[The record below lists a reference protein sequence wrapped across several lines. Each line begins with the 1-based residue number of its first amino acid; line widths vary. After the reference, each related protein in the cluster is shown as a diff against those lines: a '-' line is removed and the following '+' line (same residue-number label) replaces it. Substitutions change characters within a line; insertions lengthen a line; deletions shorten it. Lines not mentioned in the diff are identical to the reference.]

1 MARQETELLLEHL
14 FRHQAGRIL
23 AHLTRLLGPRYLEIA
38 EEAVQEAMLRAM
50 QTWPQQGA
58 PENAPAWLFRVA
70 HNAAI
75 DAVRRERAGGLK
87 SAEFVEALN
96 RSAAE
101 TPGDPGFEEQL
112 RDDELRLVFMCCHPG
127 IPREARVVLSL
138 KIAGGFNVREIARAF
153 LAADEAIAQKLVRA
167 RRQIRDQQM
176 TLEMPRG
183 AELSE
188 RLDSVLE
195 VIYFM
200 FNEGYGA
207 HEGEGLIRTDLCF
220 EALRLGDLIAASS
233 IAAPRVHALMAL
245 MALQAARLTARTD
258 DAGDLILLEEQDRG
272 RWDQRLTAAGF
283 HHFELSIAGDDVSQY
298 HAQAA
303 IAAAHARGA
312 GWPEVLDLYEQL
324 YAITPS
330 PVVALNRAVAIA
342 RVRGPAEAL
351 QSIESLELPGYYLY
365 LAVRGHLLLELG
377 ARTDAGACF
386 RAALECRC
394 SEPERRFLQRKM
406 AECAVAA
413 SGGGRG

>member
-1 MARQETELLLEHL
+1 
-14 FRHQAGRIL
+14 
-23 AHLTRLLGPRYLEIA
+23 
-38 EEAVQEAMLRAM
+38 
-50 QTWPQQGA
+50 
-58 PENAPAWLFRVA
+58 
-70 HNAAI
+70 
-75 DAVRRERAGGLK
+75 
-87 SAEFVEALN
+87 
-96 RSAAE
+96 
-101 TPGDPGFEEQL
+101 
-112 RDDELRLVFMCCHPG
+112 
-127 IPREARVVLSL
+127 
-138 KIAGGFNVREIARAF
+138 
-153 LAADEAIAQKLVRA
+153 
-167 RRQIRDQQM
+167 
-176 TLEMPRG
+176 
-183 AELSE
+183 
-188 RLDSVLE
+188 
-195 VIYFM
+195 
-200 FNEGYGA
+200 
-207 HEGEGLIRTDLCF
+207 
-220 EALRLGDLIAASS
+220 LRLGDLIAASS

-283 HHFELSIAGDDVSQY
+283 HHLELSIAGDDVSQY